1 MYILRVKQPYCD
13 KTRGND
19 KEAEEE
25 EKEIETDANQR
36 GHEPIA
42 WQTCTLRVKKVRDV
56 PNKFARHFP
65 RCGRF
70 R

>member
-42 WQTCTLRVKKVRDV
+42 
-56 PNKFARHFP
+56 
-65 RCGRF
+65 
-70 R
+70 